1 MLKIKHLPLIG
12 LFLLSLPL
20 TALADLR
27 TFVHDEAAKLTVP
40 FSDIG
45 SAHPN
50 YSAIAILHQDEVIK
64 GYPDGTFQPDR
75 GVNRAEMMKML
86 VLSYISNPPG
96 ALDTI
101 ISGNEIVPLDPV
113 LLNDPKYA
121 NCFSDVKDEWFAPY
135 VCYAKEQGWIEG
147 YPDGSY
153 KPAQNV
159 NRVEA
164 IKMTLNT
171 LILDSE
177 WPSPTE
183 AEKAFPMPAD
193 ADMNQWYAPYL
204 HFGIAKE
211 LLDGNHVTIDND
223 NKYYYGPAENMSR
236 KEVAETIFRTSLY
249 MLERSYY
256 AELFATMQCFRKEHT
271 DLGDEGAYQAWLEE
285 LDRLNAASTNGLTV
299 TQEEIDEL
307 YLRYGEDD
315 VVTQAVHVYANDIC
329 EGVEY

>member
-1 MLKIKHLPLIG
+1 MSNPKHLLVLG

-27 TFVHDEAAKLTVP
+27 SFLSDEAQKLTVP
-40 FSDIG
+40 FSDVNTG
-45 SAHPN
+45 HPN
-50 YSAIAILHQDEVIK
+50 YNAIAVMYEDEIIK

-96 ALDTI
+96 ALDSI
-101 ISGNEIVPLDPV
+101 ITGNEIIPLEASVLDDPR
-113 LLNDPKYA
+113 YA

-135 VCYAKEQGWIEG
+135 VCFAKEQGWIQG

-164 IKMTLNT
+164 IKMALNT
-171 LILDSE
+171 LILESE
-177 WPSPTE
+177 WPSPTG
-183 AEKAFPMPAD
+183 AEKTYPMPTD

-204 HFGIAKE
+204 HFAIAKE
-211 LLDGNHVTIDND
+211 LLDGNHVTMDGDN
-223 NKYYYGPAENMSR
+223 YYYGPADSMSR
-236 KEVAETIFRTSLY
+236 KEVAELIYRTEVY

-256 AELFATMQCFRKEHT
+256 AELFATMQCFRKEHA
-271 DLGDEGAYQAWLEE
+271 DLGDEGAYEAWLEE
-285 LDRLNAASTNGLTV
+285 LDRVNSASTSGLTV
-299 TQEEIDEL
+299 TQEEIDNL
-307 YLRYGEDD
+307 YLHYSEDD
-315 VVTQAVHVYANDIC
+315 VVTQAVHIYANDIC
-329 EGVEY
+329 EGIDY